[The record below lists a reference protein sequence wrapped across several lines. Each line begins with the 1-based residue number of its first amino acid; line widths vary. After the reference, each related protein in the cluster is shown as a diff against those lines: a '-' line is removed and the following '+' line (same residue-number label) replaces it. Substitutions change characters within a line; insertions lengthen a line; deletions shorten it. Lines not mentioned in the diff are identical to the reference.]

1 MMEDNVTNDENVVVD
16 DNNNSEEEPTI
27 EEIQL
32 AKLKIRIPYDEDIFG
47 NNETYEATLTVLL
60 EDAKH
65 IALAEIYKFEDFYDY
80 DLPMKYLNWQLRAA
94 VELYNLG
101 DKKGIL
107 SYSENGLA
115 WTKDSG
121 SLSKDLMGELTRF
134 AKSPRKDEE
143 LDV

>member
-1 MMEDNVTNDENVVVD
+1 MEDNVTNDETQ
-16 DNNNSEEEPTI
+16 EETQ
-27 EEIQL
+27 EETQVETQL
-32 AKLKIRIPYDEDIFG
+32 DKLKRRIPYDEDVFESQ
-47 NNETYEATLTVLL
+47 ETYEGVLEDLL
-60 EDAKH
+60 EDAKN
-65 IALAEIYKFEDFYDY
+65 IALAEIYKFEDFYEY
-80 DLPMKYLNWQLRAA
+80 ELPKKYSNWQLRAA
-94 VELYNLG
+94 VELFNLG